1 MTTLTWVILCIACA
15 AVSAV
20 VMHFATVKKTEQ
32 YKNENAELNGYVNS
46 LETSNTQLSRDKYEL
61 NKKYDELNREL
72 LDISSKFSAEQEKSK
87 GAEIQ
92 NTELKAELE
101 KLKLSNDDLNHEILD
116 ISAKYSAERQKNE
129 WLDKADSKLSE
140 TFNSLSKQIIENTNV
155 DFLNKA
161 NDKLNDFASKLDEKM
176 QGENRAVANILTPV
190 SENLTE
196 LKKHIGELE
205 EKRVSAYTKLDKAVE
220 DLKIQND
227 TLTSEARNLNSA
239 LHNSSVRGKWGE
251 VQLRRVAELSGMTDH
266 IDFDEQKQN
275 ESGKRPDMII
285 HLSGGRTIPVDS
297 KVPMENYLKY
307 VECKD
312 ETQNKLFLQGHV
324 RAVKMHIDA
333 LAKKEYWKSES
344 RAMQLVVLVIP
355 YESGLSSAFDGDPE
369 LFEYAESKNVLL
381 LSPVTFYAFLKA
393 VSTGW
398 TEYNLVQNAQEI
410 AQLSKELIDRFEVF
424 IDHVKNIGSSIDKAA
439 ASYNK
444 AVSSYNTR
452 LNPTFNKLKALKQLP
467 EQPELDNAQLIN
479 AANGTAAETE

>member
-1 MTTLTWVILCIACA
+1 MTTVTWLILCIACV
-15 AVSAV
+15 AVGAV
-20 VMHFATVKKTEQ
+20 AVYFVTLKKTEN
-32 YKNENAELNGYVNS
+32 YKACNNELNGRVKLLEITNS
-46 LETSNTQLSRDKYEL
+46 QLLKDKDEL
-61 NKKYDELNREL
+61 NKKLDDAGKNLLEISSELSAEQQKRRNEEEQNKELKSELDKLKKNNDELNHNM
-72 LDISSKFSAEQEKSK
+72 LDF
-87 GAEIQ
+87 
-92 NTELKAELE
+92 
-101 KLKLSNDDLNHEILD
+101 
-116 ISAKYSAERQKNE
+116 SAKYSAEKQKNE
-129 WLDKADSKLSE
+129 WVDKADDKLRE
-140 TFNSLSKQIIENTNV
+140 TFNSLSKEIIENTNV

-205 EKRVSAYTKLDKAVE
+205 EKRVSAYSDLNKAVE
-220 DLKIQND
+220 VLRGQND
-227 TLTSEARNLNSA
+227 TLTMEARNLNSA

-251 VQLRRVAELSGMTDH
+251 VQLRRVAELSGMNDH

-297 KVPMENYLKY
+297 KVPMEHYLKY

-312 ETQNKLFLQGHV
+312 DVQNKVYLQGHV
-324 RAVKMHIDA
+324 KAVKTHIDA

-355 YESGLSSAFDGDPE
+355 YESGLSAAFEGDPE

-398 TEYNLVQNAQEI
+398 TEYNLVKNAQEI
-410 AQLSKELIDRFEVF
+410 AQLSKELIDRFDVF
-424 IDHVKNIGSSIDKAA
+424 IDHVRNIGSNIDKAA

-452 LNPTFNKLKALKQLP
+452 LNPTFNKLKALKELP
-467 EQPELDNAQLIN
+467 EQSDIETVQLIN
-479 AANGTAAETE
+479 NIADKE